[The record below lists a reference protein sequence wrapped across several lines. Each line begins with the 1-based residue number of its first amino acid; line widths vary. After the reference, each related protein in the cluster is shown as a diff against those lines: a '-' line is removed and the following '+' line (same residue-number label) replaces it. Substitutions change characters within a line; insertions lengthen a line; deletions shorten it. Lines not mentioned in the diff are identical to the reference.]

1 MRNRTHARYVP
12 LRPTRHQL
20 RIPCQVIRQ
29 RDFKLI
35 ADQTLD
41 LSDCGML
48 VLPRFRVLTGEEL
61 LVSFMAPFTR
71 RFVDAEGVVARVQ
84 HGRRNGDL
92 GAALGL
98 ELTMDEADRA
108 LLRSQLQFLPAQLP
122 RRRVLS

>member
-1 MRNRTHARYVP
+1 
-12 LRPTRHQL
+12 
-20 RIPCQVIRQ
+20 VIRQ

-35 ADQTLD
+35 AEQTLN

-48 VLPRFRVLTGEEL
+48 VLPRFPVLTGEEL

-71 RFVDAEGVVARVQ
+71 QFVDAEGVVARVQ

-122 RRRVLS
+122 RRRMVS